1 MIINEFCS
9 FLFIYLMDL
18 YFFKNVM
25 NWIGIVEILNY
36 ILYRLLVI
44 ILEYFVLGDRKV
56 RYIKI

>member
-1 MIINEFCS
+1 MIKNEFCS

-18 YFFKNVM
+18 YFFKDVM

>member
-56 RYIKI
+56 RYIEI

>member
-1 MIINEFCS
+1 
-9 FLFIYLMDL
+9 MDL

-25 NWIGIVEILNY
+25 NWIRIVEILNY